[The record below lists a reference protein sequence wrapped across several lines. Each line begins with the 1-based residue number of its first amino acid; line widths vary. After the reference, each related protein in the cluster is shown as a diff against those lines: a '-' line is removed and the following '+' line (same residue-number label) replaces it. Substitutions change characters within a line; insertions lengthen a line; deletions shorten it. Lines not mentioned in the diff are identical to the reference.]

1 MEERTAADLNP
12 ATIIRYK
19 STDSG
24 SKQGT
29 QNQTANGGKGL
40 QIRPGPAAHARHG
53 DKVGNGFGGSDG
65 VAT

>member
-1 MEERTAADLNP
+1 MEKRTAADLSIV
-12 ATIIRYK
+12 TISGYK

-29 QNQTANGGKGL
+29 QNQTVNGGKGL
-40 QIRPGPAAHARHG
+40 QIRPGPTAHARHG
-53 DKVGNGFGGSDG
+53 DKVGNGFGGRDG